1 MDGIAGWR
9 ATSRRVQGPGFE
21 LVGMEADAVV
31 ATGVWLPDNSPL
43 RAESLG
49 VLEVARAFLTRP
61 GVPGLA
67 RLLHLDR
74 ESCVAVYATGE
85 LWSVAEVGSALRRKG
100 MRPGMRAGV
109 ELAWRVADLLAKAER
124 DASDVGLRGHG
135 GLDPWRIGLRRD
147 GQVVLLGYGLTLGRG
162 TLKLTGA
169 ERMEALRY
177 APPERLTSAT
187 EDATSDRFSTALVAL
202 EWVLGEPVYRGSAE
216 SVEQA
221 AREAEGDHRLYAARG
236 EVPSEVLDVFG
247 RALRRDRDARW
258 SDATTWRDALRRAL
272 SHPAL
277 EGPSLHQLMTSA
289 PLDLPRRF
297 VSLAEI
303 RGDADR
309 SDDPGAPAAPTERP
323 RWVSLGGRRGS
334 AAKQAAAQA
343 PSPVAPPPSKPEPA
357 PLGAPPIV
365 ATPAPPAV
373 VEPVA
378 PTHVPEPDPLFD
390 EEDDATTPTEDI
402 PASVAE
408 TVLHEAP
415 ASDRRLPLR
424 DPPARRVGPAPADD
438 AETAVTRLEVRSTD
452 LLRLDIDIP
461 SSSRG
466 RVVWLGDGRASAA
479 EVAVALITEH
489 RLPTH
494 DLSGRLTTGWE
505 LHSQQ
510 GRIPDDQALR
520 DLPRDAMLSLQRVT
534 GEEIP
539 VEVSRDGFVLLRTSI
554 HPVLRVEEVL
564 ASLSHVLGAG
574 ARVRLFIDGRAIP
587 PRALLAGYL
596 RPGAVVELLA

>member
-21 LVGMEADAVV
+21 LVGLEADAAV
-31 ATGVWLPDNSPL
+31 ATGVWLPETSPL
-43 RAESLG
+43 RGEGLG
-49 VLEVARAFLTRP
+49 VLEVGRAFLTRP

-74 ESCVAVYATGE
+74 EAAVAVYATGE

-124 DASDVGLRGHG
+124 DAADVGLRGHG

-147 GQVVLLGYGLTLGRG
+147 GQVVLLGYGLALGRG
-162 TLKLTGA
+162 VLKLTGA
-169 ERMEALRY
+169 ERVEALRY
-177 APPERLTSAT
+177 APPERLSSTA

-202 EWVLGEPVYRGSAE
+202 EWVLGEPVYRGSADV
-216 SVEQA
+216 VEQA
-221 AREAEGDHRLYAARG
+221 AREAEGDHRLYAARD
-236 EVPSEVLDVFG
+236 EIPTEVLDVFG

-258 SDATTWRDALRRAL
+258 ADAITWRDALRRAL

-277 EGPSLHQLMTSA
+277 DGPSLHQLMTSA

-309 SDDPGAPAAPTERP
+309 SPTDDAAPVSTTRP

-343 PSPVAPPPSKPEPA
+343 PAPILPVHSDAPALVEAEDIAIPEVATAAPLAAEAPPPA
-357 PLGAPPIV
+357 
-365 ATPAPPAV
+365 
-373 VEPVA
+373 
-378 PTHVPEPDPLFD
+378 DDRFDD
-390 EEDDATTPTEDI
+390 EEDATSPTEEV
-402 PASVAE
+402 PASIAE

-424 DPPARRVGPAPADD
+424 DPPSRRPVAED
-438 AETAVTRLEVRSTD
+438 AETAITRLEVRSTD

-466 RVVWLGDGRASAA
+466 RVVWIGDGRAAAA
-479 EVAVALITEH
+479 EVAVALVTEH

-505 LHSQQ
+505 LASQT
-510 GRIPDDQALR
+510 GRLPDELPLR
-520 DLPRDAMLSLQRVT
+520 DLARDTLLSLQRVT
-534 GEEIP
+534 GDEVP
-539 VEVSRDGFVLLRTSI
+539 VEVSRDGFVLLRTAI
-554 HPVLRVEEVL
+554 HPALRVEEVV
-564 ASLSHVLGAG
+564 ASLAHLLGAG
-574 ARVRLFIDGRAIP
+574 PRVRLFIDGRAIP
-587 PRALLAGYL
+587 PRALLASYL

>member
-21 LVGMEADAVV
+21 LVGLEADAAV
-31 ATGVWLPDNSPL
+31 ATGVWLPDTSPL
-43 RAESLG
+43 RSEGLG
-49 VLEVARAFLTRP
+49 VLEVGRAFLTRP

-74 ESCVAVYATGE
+74 EASIAVYATGE

-124 DASDVGLRGHG
+124 DAADVGLKGHG

-162 TLKLTGA
+162 VLKLSGD
-169 ERMEALRY
+169 ERIEALRY
-177 APPERLTSAT
+177 APPERLSSAA

-202 EWVLGEPVYRGSAE
+202 EWVLGEPVYRGAAAV
-216 SVEQA
+216 VEQA
-221 AREAEGDHRLYAARG
+221 AQQAEGDHRLYAARD
-236 EVPSEVLDVFG
+236 EIPTEVLDVFG

-258 SDATTWRDALRRAL
+258 ADAVTWRDALRRAL

-309 SDDPGAPAAPTERP
+309 NTDDDAVPAATERP

-343 PSPVAPPPSKPEPA
+343 PAAMAAETVLDAEPVAAVDA
-357 PLGAPPIV
+357 PRAE
-365 ATPAPPAV
+365 APPAFAPPLRPADRS
-373 VEPVA
+373 EPPSPPA
-378 PTHVPEPDPLFD
+378 EPAGFDDDAYD
-390 EEDDATTPTEDI
+390 EEDD
-402 PASVAE
+402 E
-408 TVLHEAP
+408 T
-415 ASDRRLPLR
+415 S
-424 DPPARRVGPAPADD
+424 
-438 AETAVTRLEVRSTD
+438 
-452 LLRLDIDIP
+452 
-461 SSSRG
+461 
-466 RVVWLGDGRASAA
+466 
-479 EVAVALITEH
+479 
-489 RLPTH
+489 
-494 DLSGRLTTGWE
+494 
-505 LHSQQ
+505 
-510 GRIPDDQALR
+510 
-520 DLPRDAMLSLQRVT
+520 
-534 GEEIP
+534 
-539 VEVSRDGFVLLRTSI
+539 
-554 HPVLRVEEVL
+554 
-564 ASLSHVLGAG
+564 
-574 ARVRLFIDGRAIP
+574 
-587 PRALLAGYL
+587 
-596 RPGAVVELLA
+596 